1 MSGLVCLELV
11 LDGFGLDV
19 FVLRF
24 RYSVPHHLVS
34 VTWLR
39 YTSKILFTDSM
50 NKDLCVCV
58 YNKSDY
64 LDWTAFMS
72 SLNSLACLS

>member
-24 RYSVPHHLVS
+24 RYSVPHPLVS
-34 VTWLR
+34 MTWLR

-50 NKDLCVCV
+50 NKDLCV
-58 YNKSDY
+58 
-64 LDWTAFMS
+64 FI
-72 SLNSLACLS
+72 